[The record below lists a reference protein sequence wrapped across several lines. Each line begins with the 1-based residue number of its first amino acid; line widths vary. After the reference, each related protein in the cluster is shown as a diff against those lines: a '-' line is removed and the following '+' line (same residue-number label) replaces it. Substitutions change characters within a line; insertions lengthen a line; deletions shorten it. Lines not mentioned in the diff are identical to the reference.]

1 MFHNR
6 FFGRFTFFLRKYSI
20 FLSNMRIYV
29 QIVIM
34 KFTGLFF
41 LFTFSAILSGFCQNS
56 IMATQVESWVL
67 PTPVSS
73 DYNLNSSYIY
83 LLNPSLLSSVFEGED
98 LNKGERRDA
107 GIKKGDYPQYM
118 YLAASIK
125 DPVNPNNA
133 LTIPL
138 MIHDTRNPSISSRI
152 LEYGGRVLENIPD
165 EVLSKGDITAKIKF
179 EAIKSNEAR
188 DFWQKTA
195 EISADLG
202 KTATSLLKVGLSGPF
217 LALTNQIMP
226 QVDKGLRSMEKLDD
240 PQKMVSEFY
249 IKLLSKDLGNLYDEK
264 VVGATLYRIHWDV
277 DVPLKSKYFL
287 NFQANKVDDFKNKV
301 PKTTAPYILV
311 VQTKSEYNT
320 DYADLTFT
328 KPYFD
333 KKTKDFKLIQN
344 EDKKAAE
351 SDFLEVFS
359 AVLDLRKQIDLF
371 QSSLQTKYT
380 DWIAYARLIDSY
392 HHIGLLKKHAIS
404 SLASKDV
411 RLKEKYGKLYT
422 NVQTEIDLWFN
433 AEMLLKFR
441 EIGRFLIALDSDS
454 VSLTKSSAQ
463 LYKDIELLDFY
474 RERLS
479 QSEIQGRLPKE
490 IESLSSFQKVNEWRN
505 ELENVFFKKEFQ
517 YSAELTGKD
526 MNLVWLEKCKN
537 QFPLCKSCPN
547 QVSKLTQEFEKTT
560 VNLLNKQFS
569 AISNSL
575 YHTLGCLDA
584 SIQFLDK
591 YIDSGRETNQIPPLV
606 IDNLAKDKDELA
618 RLVQTYQFIISKDPQ
633 HLSLVEL
640 QQLMTDFNTRKSKTL
655 IIWDRL
661 RGDIIPSDLKGCS
674 GGLF

>member
-1 MFHNR
+1 
-6 FFGRFTFFLRKYSI
+6 
-20 FLSNMRIYV
+20 MRIYV

-404 SLASKDV
+404 SLISKDV

-618 RLVQTYQFIISKDPQ
+618 RLVQTYQLIISKDPQ

>member
-1 MFHNR
+1 
-6 FFGRFTFFLRKYSI
+6 
-20 FLSNMRIYV
+20 MRIYV

-41 LFTFSAILSGFCQNS
+41 LFTFSVILSGFCQNS

-380 DWIAYARLIDSY
+380 DWISYARLIDSY

>member
-1 MFHNR
+1 
-6 FFGRFTFFLRKYSI
+6 
-20 FLSNMRIYV
+20 MRIYV

-56 IMATQVESWVL
+56 IMATQVELWVL

-125 DPVNPNNA
+125 DPVNPNNT

-320 DYADLTFT
+320 DYSDLTFT

-392 HHIGLLKKHAIS
+392 RHIGLLKKHAIS
-404 SLASKDV
+404 SLISKDV

-591 YIDSGRETNQIPPLV
+591 YIDNGRETNQIPPLV
-606 IDNLAKDKDELA
+606 IDNLAKDKDEFA
-618 RLVQTYQFIISKDPQ
+618 RLVQTYQFILSKDPQ
-633 HLSLVEL
+633 HLSLEEL
-640 QQLMTDFNTRKSKTL
+640 QQLITDFKTRKSKTL

-661 RGDIIPSDLKGCS
+661 KGDIIPADLKGCS